1 MTMNSEKNPFQVKIS
16 DNSFIEIVWAKA
28 HKNSGNQACVAEFSA
43 DFYVDGV
50 AICTMNKLSILNT
63 TSRETGES
71 VLHIGSMY
79 SYERKGDKEQ
89 RIFSITFFPG
99 SRKDKDI
106 EQDRANFVNECVE
119 AVTAFIQHQAKQ
131 FEEKKMRKPA
141 SNPQLD
147 KLKEVGNNVRSFF
160 VR

>member
-16 DNSFIEIVWAKA
+16 NNSFIEIVWAKA
-28 HKNSGNQACVAEFSA
+28 HKDTSDRACVAEFSA

-79 SYERKGDKEQ
+79 TYERKQDREQ
-89 RIFSITFFPG
+89 RIFSLTFFPG

-106 EQDRANFVNECVE
+106 EQDRAKFVNECVA
-119 AVTAFIQHQAKQ
+119 AVTAFIEHQGKQ
-131 FEEKKMRKPA
+131 FAEKKAKKPN

-147 KLKEVGNNVRSFF
+147 KLKEVGNNIRSFF